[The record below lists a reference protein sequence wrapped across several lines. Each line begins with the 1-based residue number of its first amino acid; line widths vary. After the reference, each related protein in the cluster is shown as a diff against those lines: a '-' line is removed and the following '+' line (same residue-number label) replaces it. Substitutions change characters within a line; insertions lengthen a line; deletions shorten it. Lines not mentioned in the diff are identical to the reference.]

1 VTAIS
6 RSAHRSDPA
15 GLPPAG
21 QPEPAPIRAVVPF
34 EQFYRRELKPVIGLA
49 YALSGSR
56 SAAEDLAQEAF
67 LAAHNAWERVSQYDK
82 PEAWVRRV
90 VANKSVSLFRR
101 KVREARAL
109 ARMKPESSYLPRIP
123 AEDDAFWKEVRG
135 LPKRQSQAIALH
147 YLEEMSVAEIAEI
160 LECAEG
166 TVKVHLHK
174 GRKRL
179 ADRLGLEASAQSAE
193 EGEDA

>member
-1 VTAIS
+1 M
-6 RSAHRSDPA
+6 
-15 GLPPAG
+15 
-21 QPEPAPIRAVVPF
+21 
-34 EQFYRRELKPVIGLA
+34 IGLA

-67 LAAHNAWERVSQYDK
+67 LAAHNAWDRVSLYEK

-101 KVREARAL
+101 KMREAKAL

-123 AEDDAFWKEVRG
+123 AEDDEFWKAVRA

-147 YLEEMSVAEIAEI
+147 YLEELSVAEIADI
-160 LECAEG
+160 LDCAEG

-174 GRKRL
+174 GRRRL
-179 ADRLGLEASAQSAE
+179 ADRLGLEAPALDAE
-193 EGEDA
+193 GGEAT

>member
-1 VTAIS
+1 M
-6 RSAHRSDPA
+6 
-15 GLPPAG
+15 
-21 QPEPAPIRAVVPF
+21 
-34 EQFYRRELKPVIGLA
+34 IGLA

-67 LAAHNAWERVSQYDK
+67 VAAHNAWDRVSQYEK

-101 KVREARAL
+101 KMREAKAL

-123 AEDDAFWKEVRG
+123 AEDDEFWKEVRN
-135 LPKRQSQAIALH
+135 LPKRQSQAIALY
-147 YLEEMSVAEIAEI
+147 YLEEMSVNEIADV
-160 LECAEG
+160 LECSAS
-166 TVKVHLHK
+166 TVKVHMHK

-179 ADRLGLEASAQSAE
+179 ADRLGLKMGEEA
-193 EGEDA
+193 

>member
-1 VTAIS
+1 M
-6 RSAHRSDPA
+6 
-15 GLPPAG
+15 
-21 QPEPAPIRAVVPF
+21 
-34 EQFYRRELKPVIGLA
+34 IGLA

-56 SAAEDLAQEAF
+56 SAAEDLAQEGF
-67 LAAHNAWERVSQYDK
+67 LAAHNAWDRVSMYEK

-90 VANKSVSLFRR
+90 VANKSVSMFRR
-101 KVREARAL
+101 KMREAKAI
-109 ARMKPESSYLPRIP
+109 AQMKPESSYLPRIA
-123 AEDDAFWKEVRG
+123 AEDDVFWKAVRG

-147 YLEEMSVAEIAEI
+147 YLEDLSVAEIAEI

-179 ADRLGLEASAQSAE
+179 ADRLGVELGEQS
-193 EGEDA
+193 

>member
-1 VTAIS
+1 M
-6 RSAHRSDPA
+6 
-15 GLPPAG
+15 
-21 QPEPAPIRAVVPF
+21 
-34 EQFYRRELKPVIGLA
+34 IGLA

-67 LAAHNAWERVSQYDK
+67 LAAHGSWERVSQYDK

-90 VANKSVSLFRR
+90 VANKSVSMFRR
-101 KVREARAL
+101 KMREAKAL

-123 AEDDAFWKEVRG
+123 AEDDEFWKQVRG
-135 LPKRQSQAIALH
+135 LPKRQSQAIALY

-179 ADRLGLEASAQSAE
+179 ADRLGLEASAENAE
-193 EGEDA
+193 DGEES

>member
-1 VTAIS
+1 
-6 RSAHRSDPA
+6 
-15 GLPPAG
+15 
-21 QPEPAPIRAVVPF
+21 
-34 EQFYRRELKPVIGLA
+34 VIGLA

-67 LAAHNAWERVSQYDK
+67 LAAHNAWDRVSLYEK

-101 KVREARAL
+101 KMSEAGAI
-109 ARMKPESSYLPRIP
+109 ARMKPEASYLPRLA
-123 AEDDAFWKEVRG
+123 AEEDEFWKAVRG
-135 LPKRQSQAIALH
+135 LSRRQSQVIALH
-147 YLEEMSVAEIAEI
+147 YLEEQSVAEIAEI

-179 ADRLGLEASAQSAE
+179 ADRLGLELGEAS
-193 EGEDA
+193 